1 MYVYGKGEIIGDS
14 PYELDLRYEP
24 PTKEEA
30 VEWMLNNPEGHVA
43 AFACY
48 YPGRYYEAASLIR
61 KLRQQMTEE
70 EYNASN

>member
-1 MYVYGKGEIIGDS
+1 VDKL
-14 PYELDLRYEP
+14 YELDLRYYP
-24 PTKEEA
+24 PTEEEA
-30 VEWMLNNPEGHVA
+30 TEWVLNNPDRHVS
-43 AFACY
+43 AFSCL